1 MISEDDLQKLDLA
14 TDAFERVLSDED
26 LIGTQLSR
34 CPGWST
40 RDVANHVLGGAIRYT
55 HYFSGGDPAEI
66 AWTRTADHVG
76 RDPARAHRTLAD
88 ALRREFVDHR
98 DDGIVLHHPI
108 QDVDAPT
115 LLVMRVQEL
124 VLHSWDI
131 ASVAEPD
138 IELDPSLCRFLLDRG
153 ETVRTILRTAGALGH
168 ATTPVSGRLTAE
180 VLAEW
185 GRG

>member
-66 AWTRTADHVG
+66 AWTRTADHVAATRPG
-76 RDPARAHRTLAD
+76 PIERLPTHFAANSSTIATTASSCTIRSRTST
-88 ALRREFVDHR
+88 R
-98 DDGIVLHHPI
+98 
-108 QDVDAPT
+108 Q

>member
-1 MISEDDLQKLDLA
+1 MISDNDLQKLDLA
-14 TDAFERVLSDED
+14 TEAFERVLCGDHA
-26 LIGTQLSR
+26 IGTQPSR

-55 HYFSGGDPAEI
+55 QYFSDDDQAVI

-76 RDPARAHRTLAD
+76 TDPVGAHRKLSD

-98 DDGIVLHHPI
+98 DDDIVLHHPI
-108 QDVDAPT
+108 QDVDAAT

-131 ASVAEPD
+131 ASVTEPD
-138 IELDPSLCRFLLDRG
+138 TELDPSLCRFLLDRG
-153 ETVRTILRTAGALGH
+153 EPVRTMLRAAGALGS
-168 ATTPVSGRLTAE
+168 ASAPSGDGLTAQL
-180 VLAEW
+180 LAEW